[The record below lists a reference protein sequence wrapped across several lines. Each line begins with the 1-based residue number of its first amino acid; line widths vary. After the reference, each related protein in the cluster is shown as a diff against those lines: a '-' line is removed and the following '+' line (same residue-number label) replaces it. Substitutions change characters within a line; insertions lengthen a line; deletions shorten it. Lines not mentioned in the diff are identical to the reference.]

1 MSVVDLRLRLER
13 LDKAIAQ
20 AERLLESTTAAA
32 EAATPGGLTGYDPA
46 ILSGIRRKP
55 DRKGDERRWAA
66 YDRQAEV
73 AVRLDGYRKDRE
85 VLVARIAR
93 AERDAAAPRD
103 LDSLK
108 PGDAVRD
115 SSGWHRVARVNAK
128 SVTVETGYS
137 WTDRISLDRVIE
149 TRSAS

>member
-1 MSVVDLRLRLER
+1 MSVADLRLRLER
-13 LDKAIAQ
+13 LDRSIEQ

-73 AVRLDGYRKDRE
+73 AVRLDEYRRDRE

-93 AERDAAAPRD
+93 AEADAAAPRD
-103 LDSLK
+103 LTSLR

-115 SSGWHRVARVNAK
+115 STGWHRVVRVNAK
-128 SVTVETGYS
+128 TVTVETGWS
-137 WTDRISLDRVIE
+137 WTDRIPHERVIE